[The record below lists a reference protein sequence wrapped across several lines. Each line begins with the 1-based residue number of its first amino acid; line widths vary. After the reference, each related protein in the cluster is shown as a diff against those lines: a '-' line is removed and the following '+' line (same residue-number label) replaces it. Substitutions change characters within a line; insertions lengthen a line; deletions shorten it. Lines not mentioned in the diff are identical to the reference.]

1 MVCASYIIY
10 CGLLHFV
17 GVCVCVCVC
26 VCVYVQLKGYAQS
39 QSANPAVGSS
49 YMGVAV
55 EGRKARIK
63 YYVGNGEVIIAVAYI
78 MPFAV
83 ALLVFLVIFIGC
95 CCCCFPVEE
104 AKKAIEHN
112 HRLQA
117 NSVAAVLVCLT
128 FCFYTFALD
137 ITAWARECQTDVLPS
152 FYMKINHFINIT
164 LATSIIYGLIGGLL
178 LFVFKIILCS
188 DQPAQTGSNN
198 TSSDQQ
204 SKFVKEIKMFI
215 INYQT
220 LFLFEFVIV
229 GSAILSFTAHFPSI
243 LMAWATDPFYASRI
257 ALFYGFTIGA
267 YFTAFHF
274 TYILCCDVES
284 QPLFKVEDGKFI
296 LSSSLSKCFCKLNGT
311 ADGVECRK
319 KIICTLDD
327 NKKPVIES
335 TCWLDKVFRPVKS
348 EIKLRTCLSWALI
361 IVSLCFSFLFVSI
374 IVVVLALFVVT
385 VPVSNSIETASDGVR
400 SIYSGAVILIG
411 GLLAYK
417 IGGEYIK
424 KPFSI
429 SDALKKAMVGTKN
442 DPFGQKKPRRLG
454 GAVRRRTFDGR
465 SDEDNRE

>member
-1 MVCASYIIY
+1 M
-10 CGLLHFV
+10 
-17 GVCVCVCVC
+17 
-26 VCVYVQLKGYAQS
+26 
-39 QSANPAVGSS
+39 
-49 YMGVAV
+49 
-55 EGRKARIK
+55 
-63 YYVGNGEVIIAVAYI
+63 
-78 MPFAV
+78 
-83 ALLVFLVIFIGC
+83 ALLVFLVIFIGF
-95 CCCCFPVEE
+95 CCCFPVEE

-117 NSVAAVLVCLT
+117 NSVATVLVCRK

-152 FYMKINHFINIT
+152 FYMKINKYNSCYFHHLWSYRGVI
-164 LATSIIYGLIGGLL
+164 
-178 LFVFKIILCS
+178 VVKIILCS

-204 SKFVKEIKMFI
+204 SKEIKMFI

-257 ALFYGFTIGA
+257 AIFYGFTIGA

-296 LSSSLSKCFCKLNGT
+296 LSSSLSKCFCKLNGN

-319 KIICTLDD
+319 NIICTLDD
-327 NKKPVIES
+327 NKKTVIKS

-417 IGGEYIK
+417 IGGEYIHQEA
-424 KPFSI
+424 F
-429 SDALKKAMVGTKN
+429 LH
-442 DPFGQKKPRRLG
+442 L
-454 GAVRRRTFDGR
+454 RRTEESHGR
-465 SDEDNRE
+465 HKE